1 MHRALQ
7 HALAL
12 PIVAATHLA
21 DGHVSGA
28 AQPDPMNFVSI
39 QSIRPST
46 PPAKPEG
53 PRRIE
58 IRAGDSWAPAAAAAQ
73 PGDEIV
79 LLDGVHRSATL
90 EGLRGSATQP
100 IVIRSAERTKLA
112 EIAPD
117 REGLKLVD
125 CSHVRIERIVV
136 RNARRAGI
144 VIEAS
149 ARGRSSGIE
158 VSDTLVVSV
167 EGLVE
172 QAGILVLRADDVTIR
187 RSRFENCKGS
197 ALRIEDSTRVRAE
210 RLQVRNTTGGDD
222 ALLLLGDCDE
232 LAFDDLWIAG
242 PFSTALSIGTKDAP
256 REGEPVAPIRL
267 PEPIR
272 GPQPDG
278 RADAEPRDAGAPPDA
293 RPSGAPPSEAPPET
307 AQASDPPRAPRAR
320 VRDASFT
327 NILVRGAMRAVEIG
341 SCAAV
346 RIGNST
352 FIGPREEVFRFVRT
366 PKERPA
372 AELRFHDNIV
382 TWPPGSLKRFST
394 LVEGASDSGLRLGPN
409 LWWSEELPAALPLLG
424 PEEKPFPGTVDV
436 PQTVDIDPDLDDRG
450 RPRREDA
457 KLFGRSAG

>member
-1 MHRALQ
+1 MHRAFQ
-7 HALAL
+7 HAWIL
-12 PIVAATHLA
+12 PIVAATPLA
-21 DGHVSGA
+21 DGHFTGA
-28 AQPDPMNFVSI
+28 GQPDPTRFVST
-39 QSIRPST
+39 QTIRPST
-46 PPAKPEG
+46 PPPQPDG

-58 IRAGDSWAPAAAAAQ
+58 IKAGDNWATAASAAQ

-90 EGLRGSATQP
+90 EGLRGTATQP
-100 IVIRSAERTKLA
+100 IMIRSADRTKLA

-125 CSHVRIERIVV
+125 CRHVRIERILV

-144 VIEAS
+144 VIEGSAHGEAS
-149 ARGRSSGIE
+149 QIE
-158 VSDTLVVSV
+158 IADTLVVTV

-172 QAGILVLRADDVTIR
+172 QAGILVLRAEGVTIR

-197 ALRIEDSTRVRAE
+197 ALRIEDSSRVRAE
-210 RLQVRNTTGGDD
+210 RVQIRNTAGGED

-272 GPQPDG
+272 GPRPEG
-278 RADAEPRDAGAPPDA
+278 RADADSPAVSAPPEA
-293 RPSGAPPSEAPPET
+293 RPSEAPPAT
-307 AQASDPPRAPRAR
+307 TRASDEPTTPRAR

-327 NILVRGAMRAVEIG
+327 NILVRGAVRAIEIG
-341 SCAAV
+341 SCTAV

-352 FIGPREEVFRFVRT
+352 FVGPRDEVFRFVRP
-366 PKERPA
+366 PKERSA

-382 TWPPGSLKRFST
+382 AWAPGSLKRFAN

-450 RPRREDA
+450 RPRREEA
-457 KLFGRSAG
+457 KLFGRSTS

>member
-1 MHRALQ
+1 MHRAFQ
-7 HALAL
+7 HAWIL
-12 PIVAATHLA
+12 PLVAATHLA
-21 DGHVSGA
+21 DGHCTGA
-28 AQPDPMNFVSI
+28 VQPDQTSLLPR
-39 QSIRPST
+39 QALRPST

-58 IRAGDSWAPAAAAAQ
+58 IRAGDSWAAAASAAQ

-90 EGLRGSATQP
+90 EGLRGTAAQP
-100 IVIRSAERTKLA
+100 IVIRSADRTKLA

-117 REGLKLVD
+117 REGLKFVD

-172 QAGILVLRADDVTIR
+172 QSGILVLRANDVTIR

-197 ALRIEDSTRVRAE
+197 ALRIEDSSRVRAE
-210 RLQVRNTTGGDD
+210 RVQIRNTAGGED

-272 GPQPDG
+272 GPQPEG
-278 RADAEPRDAGAPPDA
+278 RADVDPPSGSAPPEA
-293 RPSGAPPSEAPPET
+293 RPSDAPPATSR
-307 AQASDPPRAPRAR
+307 ASDEPVAQRAR

-327 NILVRGAMRAVEIG
+327 NILVRGAMRALEVG
-341 SCAAV
+341 SCTAV

-352 FIGPREEVFRFVRT
+352 FVGPRDEVFRFVRP
-366 PKERPA
+366 PKERAA
-372 AELRFHDNIV
+372 AELRFHDNLV
-382 TWPPGSLKRFST
+382 TWAPGSLKRFAT

-424 PEEKPFPGTVDV
+424 PEEKPFPGSVDV

-450 RPRREDA
+450 RPRREEA
-457 KLFGRSAG
+457 KLFGRSAS